1 VKKPALI
8 AIPALLLPAMA
19 LAQSALV
26 GTWKAD
32 LSNLQL
38 PTKPDRYLISSG
50 VYHCKTCAPPYA
62 VKADGQ
68 DHAVSGHPYF
78 DSVAIKIVDDHT
90 IAETDKKGGK
100 VVTTSTSKVSADGA
114 TLNFE
119 FSDSSNSNGAPVV
132 GKGEATRVAKGPAGS
147 HAISGSW
154 RTTKFS
160 NISDNGLTFTYAL
173 NGSTLKM
180 TTGTGQSYSAPV
192 DGTDSPFMGDPG
204 QTSVA
209 IKRIDDHSIDE
220 TDKRDGKVI
229 GTSHTTVSADGKTLT
244 VKWKD
249 LLHGTSGTYTAM
261 KQ

>member
-1 VKKPALI
+1 MKPASI

-32 LSNLQL
+32 LSNIQL
-38 PTKPDRYLISSG
+38 PTKPDRYLISKG

-78 DSVAIKIVDDHT
+78 DTVAIRIIDDRT
-90 IAETDKKGGK
+90 IEETDKKGGK
-100 VVTTSTSKVSADGA
+100 VVTTTTSKVSADGS
-114 TLNFE
+114 TLEFE

-132 GKGEATRVAKGPAGS
+132 GKGEEARVAKGPAGS
-147 HAISGSW
+147 HAISGGW
-154 RTTKFS
+154 HTTRLS

-173 NGSTLKM
+173 NGSVLKM
-180 TTGTGQSYSAPV
+180 TNPTGQSYNAPV

-209 IKRIDDHSIDE
+209 IKRIDDRSVDE

-229 GTSHTTVSADGKTLT
+229 GTARITVAADGKTLN

-249 LLHGTSGTYTAM
+249 LLHGTSGAYSAI